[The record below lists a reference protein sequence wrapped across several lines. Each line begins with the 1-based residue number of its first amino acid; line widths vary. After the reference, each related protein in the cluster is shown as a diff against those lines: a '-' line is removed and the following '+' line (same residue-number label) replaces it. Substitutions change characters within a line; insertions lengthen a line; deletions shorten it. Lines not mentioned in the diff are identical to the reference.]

1 MKNIG
6 WIGTGI
12 MGLSMA
18 SHLRKAGYELTIYSR
33 TKEKATPLLEMG
45 ATWAQSPKEV
55 AEKSEAVFSIV
66 GFPSDVEEVM
76 LGEKGALAGLKPG
89 GIVCDMTTSCP
100 NLAERIALQA
110 SQQGCFSL
118 DAPVT
123 GGDVG
128 AKNATLSIFVGG
140 DKQAYENL
148 RPCFEQMGK
157 TIIHCG
163 DAGLGQKAKLA
174 NQVAI
179 AGVTFS
185 VCESLLFAKE
195 CGLDVTA
202 WRETVANGA
211 AGSTAMNVIG
221 KRLLDKDF
229 SPGFFV
235 EHFRK
240 DLGLC
245 IDECRRMGLTLPG
258 LTLAEQTYRLLEA
271 QGHGKDGTQVLIQG
285 LAKLSAKEW

>member
-1 MKNIG
+1 MKTLG

-18 SHLRKAGYELTIYSR
+18 SHLRKAGFELVIYSR

-45 ATWAQSPKEV
+45 AVWAENPRQV
-55 AEKSEAVFSIV
+55 AEKSDAVFSIV
-66 GFPSDVEEVM
+66 GFPNDVEEIM
-76 LGEKGALAGLKPG
+76 LGENGALKGLKAG
-89 GIVCDMTTSCP
+89 GILCDMTTSCP
-100 NLAERIALQA
+100 SLAARIAHEAQLK
-110 SQQGCFSL
+110 GCFSV

-140 DKQAYENL
+140 EKHAYETL
-148 RPCFEQMGK
+148 LPCFESMGK
-157 TIIHCG
+157 TIVHCG
-163 DAGLGQKAKLA
+163 DSGMGQKAKLA

-179 AGVTFS
+179 AGVMFS

-195 CGLDVTA
+195 CGLDVAT
-202 WRETVANGA
+202 WRETVIPGA
-211 AGSTAMNVIG
+211 AGSTAMNVLG
-221 KRLLDKDF
+221 KRLMDKDY

-258 LTLAEQTYRLLEA
+258 LTMAEQAYRLLEA
-271 QGHGKDGTQVLIQG
+271 QGHGKDGTQVLIDG
-285 LAKLSAKEW
+285 LAKLSGKTW

>member
-1 MKNIG
+1 MKTLG

-18 SHLRKAGYELTIYSR
+18 GHLRQAGYDVVLYSR
-33 TKEKATPLLEMG
+33 TKAKAQALLDMG
-45 ATWAQSPKEV
+45 ATWAESPRAV
-55 AEKSEAVFSIV
+55 AEQCDAVFSIV

-76 LGEKGALAGLKPG
+76 LGEKGALAGLKSG

-100 NLAERIALQA
+100 ELAARIATVAQEK
-110 SQQGCFSL
+110 GCFAL

-140 DKQAYENL
+140 ATQAYEAL
-148 RPCFEQMGK
+148 LPCFEKMGK
-157 TIIHCG
+157 TIVHCG
-163 DAGLGQKAKLA
+163 TNGMGQKAKLA

-179 AGVTFS
+179 AGLMFS

-195 CGLDVTA
+195 CGLDVET
-202 WRETVANGA
+202 WRSTVVNGA
-211 AGSTAMNVIG
+211 AGSTAMNVLG
-221 KRLLDKDF
+221 KRLVDKDY

-245 IDECRRMGLTLPG
+245 IDECRRMGLSLPG
-258 LTLAEQTYRLLEA
+258 LTLAEQAYRILEA
-271 QGHGKDGTQVLIQG
+271 QGHGKDGTQVLIRG
-285 LAKLSAKEW
+285 LAALSAKQW

>member
-1 MKNIG
+1 MKTIG

-18 SHLRKAGYELTIYSR
+18 SNLRKAGYELVIYSR
-33 TKEKATPLLEMG
+33 TKEKAAALMDMG
-45 ATWAQSPKEV
+45 ASWAQSPREV
-55 AEKSEAVFSIV
+55 AEKSDAVFSIV

-76 LGEKGALAGLKPG
+76 LGENGALAGLKAG

-100 NLAERIALQA
+100 NLAARIAA
-110 SQQGCFSL
+110 EAEKKGCHAV

-128 AKNATLSIFVGG
+128 AKNASLSIFVGG
-140 DKQAYENL
+140 QTLAYEAL
-148 RPCFEQMGK
+148 LPCFEKMGK
-157 TIIHCG
+157 TIVHCG
-163 DAGLGQKAKLA
+163 GPGMGQKAKLA

-179 AGVTFS
+179 AGVMFS

-195 CGLDVTA
+195 CGLDVAT
-202 WRETVANGA
+202 WRETVVPGA
-211 AGSTAMNVIG
+211 AGSTAMNVLG
-221 KRLLDKDF
+221 KRIVDQDF
-229 SPGFFV
+229 APGFFV

-258 LTLAEQTYRLLEA
+258 LSMAEQAYSLLEA
-271 QGHGKDGTQVLIQG
+271 QGHGKDGTQVLIKG
-285 LAKLSAKEW
+285 LAQLSAKQW

>member
-18 SHLRKAGYELTIYSR
+18 LHLRKAGYELTIYSR
-33 TKEKATPLLEMG
+33 TKEKAAPLLEMG

-55 AEKSEAVFSIV
+55 AEKSDAVFSIV
-66 GFPSDVEEVM
+66 GFPSDVEEIM

-100 NLAERIALQA
+100 KLAERIAMQA

-140 DKQAYENL
+140 TKQTYDAL
-148 RPCFEQMGK
+148 LPCFEKMGK
-157 TIIHCG
+157 TIVHCG
-163 DAGLGQKAKLA
+163 DSGLGQKAKLA

-179 AGVTFS
+179 AGVMFS

-195 CGLDVTA
+195 CGLDVAT
-202 WRETVANGA
+202 WRETVVNGA
-211 AGSTAMNVIG
+211 AGSTAMNVLG
-221 KRLLDKDF
+221 KRLVDKDY

-245 IDECRRMGLTLPG
+245 IDECRRMNLSLPG
-258 LTLAEQTYRLLEA
+258 LTMAEQAYRLLEA

-285 LAKLSAKEW
+285 LARLSAKEW